1 MRLGVMIRAQHPP
14 ETVPA
19 LAREAERDGFEEL
32 WLAEDCFL
40 SGGPTLAVAA
50 LAATGRL
57 RVGIGLL
64 PAAVRNPAIVAM
76 ELATIARLHPGR
88 LSVAFGHGIEAWM
101 RQIGAR
107 PPDRIVALAETVA
120 AVRTLLAGEE
130 VSGAGLEAVRLDFPP
145 PTVPPVLVG
154 STGPR
159 GLAVA
164 SDGILLP
171 EGAGPA
177 AVRWARA
184 QADPGQTVVY
194 AWLSIAGDEATALA
208 ALRPRRRG
216 VGGERPLPAAGR
228 ARRDRARCTGR
239 RRGDPRDGGRRRPG
253 GLRGR
258 GDGVP
263 RRGRRQ
269 PGPDPAARRARAAA
283 APLRRRG
290 HVRGAW
296 PPVTVPG

>member
-1 MRLGVMIRAQHPP
+1 MGHLMRLGVMIRAQHPP

-50 LAATGRL
+50 LAATERL

-120 AVRTLLAGEE
+120 AVRALLAGEE
-130 VSGAGLEAVRLDFPP
+130 VSGAGLEAVQLDFPP

-184 QADPGQTVVY
+184 QAGPGRDRRLRVAQHRRRRGDR
-194 AWLSIAGDEATALA
+194 AGGPATG
-208 ALRPRRRG
+208 RRG
-216 VGGERPLPAAGR
+216 VGRERPLPAAGR
-228 ARRDRARCTGR
+228 ARRDRARGAGR
-239 RRGDPRDGGRRRPG
+239 RRARSARWRSPAIRR
-253 GLRGR
+253 
-258 GDGVP
+258 
-263 RRGRRQ
+263 
-269 PGPDPAARRARAAA
+269 AARPRWRRSATRAST
-283 APLRRRG
+283 
-290 HVRGAW
+290 AW
-296 PPVTVPG
+296 S

>member
-1 MRLGVMIRAQHPP
+1 MIRAQHPP
-14 ETVPA
+14 ETVPV

-107 PPDRIVALAETVA
+107 PQDRIVALAETVA

-130 VSGAGLEAVRLDFPP
+130 VSGAGLEAVQLDFPP

-208 ALRPRRRG
+208 ALRPDVEAWAASGHYPRLAELAG
-216 VGGERPLPAAGR
+216 IEPGAPVGDDAIR
-228 ARRDRARCTGR
+228 AMAVA
-239 RRGDPRDGGRRRPG
+239 GDPAGC
-253 GLRGR
+253 
-258 GDGVP
+258 
-263 RRGRRQ
+263 
-269 PGPDPAARRARAAA
+269 AAA
-283 APLRRRG
+283 VAAFRDAGADSLVLLPPLDEHAQQLRRFAAE
-290 HVRGAW
+290 VM
-296 PPVTVPG
+296 PITVPG